1 MNQGTVDSYLNWIIN
16 DTVDRASDRQAS
28 IMANLRKQEMNEH
41 LETFERRFNNNETL
55 IKDLVQS
62 FLLPNVQR
70 SRLAKKVQIEQR
82 RFQEA
87 AKKSLHTTFT
97 KTANKIY
104 ENKDWLLNINAIIYE
119 SRKGS
124 IFILFYKSDIN
135 INVE

>member
-1 MNQGTVDSYLNWIIN
+1 MNQGPVDSYLNWIIN
-16 DTVDRASDRQAS
+16 NTVERASDRQAS

-41 LETFERRFNNNETL
+41 LETFERRYNNNETL

-70 SRLAKKVQIEQR
+70 SRLAKKVQLEQR

-97 KTANKIY
+97 KTAAKMM
-104 ENKDWLLNINAIIYE
+104 EEK
-119 SRKGS
+119 
-124 IFILFYKSDIN
+124 
-135 INVE
+135 